1 MGPWGPLGLFR
12 SHSEWKVISSGR
24 LFRKER
30 GGWAHGALW
39 GNSEAIPNG
48 MDGHF
53 EWKVIPVCTL
63 RFGTYRTPGRPC
75 KISGTSRGT
84 SLKWP
89 KTWASSNKPR
99 GLNSKPFGPPG
110 LDLERFGP
118 PELDL
123 KPFGYPR
130 LDLGAF
136 GPPGLDLWPLGS
148 PGLHLILLR
157 SAHARRPVCTLRIQ
171 TFLARSLLAFGFPAN
186 PTGPGVGPGPQ
197 EKGPWAQEVQ
207 GANGTKGPIG
217 PFGPLGPLPPPPRFY
232 ATTVSPNG
240 WLFCGVISNISFE
253 VRMGGLE
260 DLEAEFLKC

>member
-1 MGPWGPLGLFR
+1 MPIPWTQRHPRDPPHPTPPQGTQRDPRGPKGPKGRGQGGPKGPRGMGPWGPLGLFR

-99 GLNSKPFGPPG
+99 GLNLKPFGPPG

-136 GPPGLDLWPLGS
+136 GPPGLDL
-148 PGLHLILLR
+148 
-157 SAHARRPVCTLRIQ
+157 
-171 TFLARSLLAFGFPAN
+171 
-186 PTGPGVGPGPQ
+186 
-197 EKGPWAQEVQ
+197 
-207 GANGTKGPIG
+207 
-217 PFGPLGPLPPPPRFY
+217 
-232 ATTVSPNG
+232 
-240 WLFCGVISNISFE
+240 
-253 VRMGGLE
+253 
-260 DLEAEFLKC
+260 